1 MGIFGFGN
9 KNSGNNVSANN
20 VPADTTPKP
29 VGQAY
34 MNADNQWE
42 QEYDVWNGSA
52 WVRELYVHDG
62 QNWNK
67 KVTNNIADLLKK
79 VPDTQQGISLKKSVI
94 SLDKSLI
101 SLEKKSGMGFGT
113 HKAKV
118 AVVMDYS
125 GSMSSLYR
133 NGTVQNVLTRLMPL
147 ALRFDDNGELDVW
160 IFHNN
165 FYRINSMDLTN
176 FDSYVKNEIES
187 KGYRMGGTSYAPV
200 LEDVLHKYFVED
212 SKTSNIPTFVVFIT
226 DGANDDRRATNN
238 IIKESAYKNIFIQF
252 VGIGYDSF
260 EYLEK
265 LDDLTGRPVDNT
277 GFIRVDDIARIDDET
292 LFDRLL
298 SQYPDWLRA
307 KGLN

>member
-1 MGIFGFGN
+1 MSFFGFGN
-9 KNSGNNVSANN
+9 KGNNT
-20 VPADTTPKP
+20 PIDTTPRA

-34 MNADNQWE
+34 QNSAGQWE
-42 QEYDVWNGSA
+42 QEYEVWNGSA
-52 WVRELYVHDG
+52 WVKELYVHDG

-67 KVTNNIADLLKK
+67 KVISMQDLLKK
-79 VPDTQQGISLKKSVI
+79 VPDTQQGISLKKSAI

-101 SLEKKSGMGFGT
+101 SLEKKSGIGFGS
-113 HKAKV
+113 HRAKV

-125 GSMSSLYR
+125 GSMSNLYR

-160 IFHNN
+160 IFHQS
-165 FYRINSMDLTN
+165 FYRIESMNLDN
-176 FDSYVKNEIES
+176 FDNYVKEEITS
-187 KGYRMGGTSYAPV
+187 KGYRMGCTSYAPV

-212 SKTSNIPTFVVFIT
+212 ASTSNIPTFVVFIT
-226 DGANDDRRATNN
+226 DGNNDDKRATNN
-238 IIKESAYKNIFIQF
+238 IVKESAYKNIFIQF
-252 VGIGYDSF
+252 VGIGNDSF
-260 EYLEK
+260 EYLER

-277 GFIRVDDIARIDDET
+277 GFIRVDDISRIDDET
-292 LFDRLL
+292 LFNRLL

>member
-1 MGIFGFGN
+1 MSFFGFGN
-9 KNSGNNVSANN
+9 KGNNT
-20 VPADTTPKP
+20 PIDTTPRA

-34 MNADNQWE
+34 QNSAGQWE
-42 QEYDVWNGSA
+42 QEYEVWNGSA
-52 WVRELYVHDG
+52 WVKELYVHDG

-67 KVTNNIADLLKK
+67 KVISMQDLLKK
-79 VPDTQQGISLKKSVI
+79 VPDTQQGISLKKSAI

-101 SLEKKSGMGFGT
+101 SLEKKSGIGFGS
-113 HKAKV
+113 HRAKV

-125 GSMSSLYR
+125 GSMSNLYR

-160 IFHNN
+160 IFHQS
-165 FYRINSMDLTN
+165 FYRIESMNLDN
-176 FDSYVKNEIES
+176 FDNYVKEEIIS
-187 KGYRMGGTSYAPV
+187 KGYRMGCTSYAPV

-212 SKTSNIPTFVVFIT
+212 ASTSNIPTFVVFIT
-226 DGANDDRRATNN
+226 DGNNDDKRATNN
-238 IIKESAYKNIFIQF
+238 IVKESAYKNIFVQF
-252 VGIGYDSF
+252 VGIGNDSF
-260 EYLEK
+260 EYLER

-277 GFIRVDDIARIDDET
+277 GFIRVDDISRIDDET
-292 LFDRLL
+292 LFNRLL